1 MLHWTSN
8 HEDFSSRQKS
18 EPVAQRCF
26 IENCSEKNLHLS
38 LFFNKEA
45 RLTLLKIDSGTC
57 VFQEVLQ
64 NFEEYLFSK
73 TDPHGCF

>member
-1 MLHWTSN
+1 MLHWNSS

-26 IENCSEKNLHLS
+26 IENCSEEFRNIYGKTPAPES
-38 LFFNKEA
+38 LFNKEA

-57 VFQEVLQ
+57 VF
-64 NFEEYLFSK
+64 
-73 TDPHGCF
+73 P